1 MKNQNIKENSP
12 EVGDIIKEGPYKGFK
27 IVSKYTSEEATEDGF
42 LFDLDLLVKAGNIK
56 PAAQLPIKYIT
67 TNLLDLGYWKDR
79 CDNAVKREDAGT
91 ADRCQSCPTWLVFAK
106 TGNKTLPCTED
117 SKELNIPNV
126 LDLVVAALKIYNKKI
141 KDDWFVSGQI
151 ELPSGKKQKV
161 YIAQNETGR
170 YTLMLP
176 EDY

>member
-1 MKNQNIKENSP
+1 MVRSESMSEIK
-12 EVGDIIKEGPYKGFK
+12 VGDKIKSGPYEGFEL
-27 IVSKYTSEEATEDGF
+27 VSKYTSDEAVEDGF

-67 TNLLDLGYWKDR
+67 TSVLDLGYWKDR
-79 CDNAVKREDAGT
+79 CNRAVKLEDAGT

-106 TGNKTLPCTED
+106 TGPKTLPCKED
-117 SKELNIPNV
+117 KQELNIANV
-126 LDLVVAALKIYNKKI
+126 LDLVVAALKIFNKKPA
-141 KDDWFVSGQI
+141 DDWFVSGLV
-151 ELPSGKKQKV
+151 ELPSGKKQTV

-176 EDY
+176 EDN